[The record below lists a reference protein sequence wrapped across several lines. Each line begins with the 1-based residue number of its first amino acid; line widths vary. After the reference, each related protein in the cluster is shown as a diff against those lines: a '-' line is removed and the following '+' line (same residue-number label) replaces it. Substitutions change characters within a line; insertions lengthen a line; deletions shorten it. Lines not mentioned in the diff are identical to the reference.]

1 MYRLRQ
7 HKNLTLE
14 KWSRYPRGQQVLMIA
29 NELNR
34 AGNWINKMATEEV
47 NNCYERALE
56 LTDLTTSDGK
66 WQGHARRELRRFRQM
81 LAIQYINPE
90 KDATVNRQLYILLIQ
105 TVPAAWNLLR
115 PSANPVGVVKTED

>member
-14 KWSRYPRGQQVLMIA
+14 KWSAYPKGQQVLMIA

-34 AGNWINKMATEEV
+34 AGNWIDKEATEEV

-66 WQGHARRELRRFRQM
+66 WQGNARREMRRFRQM
-81 LAIQYINPE
+81 LAIQYTNLQ
-90 KDATVNRQLYILLIQ
+90 KDALVNRQLYNLLIQ
-105 TVPAAWNLLR
+105 TVPEAWNLLR
-115 PSANPVGVVKTED
+115 PSVERVEVDETGE

>member
-14 KWSRYPRGQQVLMIA
+14 KWSGYPKEQQVLMIA

-34 AGNWINKMATEEV
+34 AGNWIDKLATEEV

-56 LTDLTTSDGK
+56 LTDLTSSDRK
-66 WQGHARRELRRFRQM
+66 WQGNARWELRRFRQM
-81 LAIQYINPE
+81 LAIQYTNPE
-90 KDATVNRQLYILLIQ
+90 KDAMVNRQLYNLLVQ
-105 TVPAAWNLLR
+105 TVPEAWNLLR
-115 PSANPVGVVKTED
+115 PSEKRMNVVKTED